1 MEKHD
6 FLRKWEAHSNLR
18 LIGDERDRFLEECE
32 LILYLDDDVLEMAL
46 KVASRKRVYDLQYI
60 EMVGLHLRQYLHR
73 VKYETIHGD
82 GKSTSSQ
89 SKEKANLTLIAGGKS
104 Y

>member
-1 MEKHD
+1 MNKND
-6 FLRKWEAHSNLR
+6 FLRKWESYSKLR
-18 LIGDERDRFLEECE
+18 LIGDERNRFLEECE

-60 EMVGLHLRQYLHR
+60 EMVALHLRQYLHR
-73 VKYETIHGD
+73 VKYEAIHGD
-82 GKSTSSQ
+82 GESSCSQ
-89 SKEKANLTLIAGGKS
+89 AKDRDHLTLITGGKD

>member
-1 MEKHD
+1 MDKHE
-6 FLRKWEAHSNLR
+6 FMRKWEAHSNLR
-18 LIGDERDRFLEECE
+18 LIGDERDRFLEECA

-73 VKYETIHGD
+73 VKYETIHGE
-82 GKSTSSQ
+82 GKSACSQ
-89 SKEKANLTLIAGGKS
+89 TRDKDHLTLITGGKS